1 VDDDGG
7 DTRGGVDDGRD
18 TRRGRLKNGPNNII
32 H

>member
-7 DTRGGVDDGRD
+7 DARGGVDSGGDA
-18 TRRGRLKNGPNNII
+18 RRGRLKNGLDNIV